1 MSQLKYTHANP
12 TDPWDRKLPDHHYP
26 GPEDSK
32 CHGSST
38 STWQYLASTKE
49 KIQVPINPATGP
61 EKSYWCYQA
70 VKPSTPASSPHMV
83 STPDFYPRLR
93 FRRDLPHA
101 FQSTPSK
108 WDIKNNMLPDEIT
121 TLCRRLRFQY
131 LERALFRWSTHSRQ
145 DIKNNML
152 PEEIATLYSKQIIDI
167 YIRTIIPNFTVP
179 WLWSH

>member
-38 STWQYLASTKE
+38 STRPWQCCASTKK
-49 KIQVPINPATGP
+49 KIQLTINPATGP
-61 EKSYWCYQA
+61 EKNYRCYQA
-70 VKPSTPASSPHMV
+70 GKPSTPASSPHLI

-93 FRRDLPHA
+93 FQRDLPCA
-101 FQSTPSK
+101 FQSTQSK
-108 WDIKNNMLPDEIT
+108 RDIKNNTLPDKIT

-131 LERALFRWSTHSRQ
+131 LERDLSRWSTHS
-145 DIKNNML
+145 K
-152 PEEIATLYSKQIIDI
+152 
-167 YIRTIIPNFTVP
+167 
-179 WLWSH
+179 